1 MKINKII
8 LKNIGPYKDNNNIF
22 DVSVNSDKNI
32 VLIGG
37 KNGAGKTTLLNSIK
51 IGLFGP
57 YAFGFKTTSNNI
69 YYNSLIQIFNYIE
82 AKKEVSF
89 YGIEIEFS
97 IIENYIENTY
107 TFSRSWTKVKKDITE
122 NLIIRKN
129 NVVLN
134 EEESELIQSK
144 LKEITPP
151 TLIDTMLFDGEKIA
165 QIIDENKIAEYLK
178 EIIEVNFNIN
188 IFEKME
194 DDIKFYIKKEQKNKT
209 LSVSEINLI
218 ESQNKYEQTQKRLK
232 NIEHIKKNYEKS
244 IYDKKFK
251 LKYLNKRFENYGGI
265 SEESKN
271 LMIQKLEKL
280 ENIRKENMNIIKE
293 FLEEDVIFYLNKKRI
308 SNIAKMIEKE
318 KPLLLLKYADEIG
331 QYLGENEVKFLKE
344 KLKNIVGNEK
354 NVIKYDAPH
363 ELYKSTEKIQE
374 KFKKMPIEK
383 IKEIVVNN
391 REDLLNT
398 KEYKKIISNNVN
410 DNSKDLQGLL
420 EEIKTYE
427 NEIKELEEKLKET
440 EKEEKKIK
448 NENEIALLEYENLE
462 KKINSNKKEEN
473 SFNIARKILKISNEY
488 KNKQKSIILNKI
500 ADISVKKFEEI
511 INKENYI
518 SKIRIDKDTYAI
530 KIYDNSGVEKN
541 ITILSAGEKQL
552 LISAIIWAIFKVSDR
567 NNIFVFDT
575 PLARLDKENRELF
588 VSNVLCTISDQVFI
602 LSTNEE
608 IIGNLYNIA
617 NKKISK
623 KYLLENNEKL
633 GKTIIK
639 EGYFE

>member
-488 KNKQKSIILNKI
+488 KKKQKSIILNKI

>member
-354 NVIKYDAPH
+354 DVIKYDAPH

-488 KNKQKSIILNKI
+488 KKKQKSIILNKI

>member
-1 MKINKII
+1 MKVNKII

-462 KKINSNKKEEN
+462 KKINTNKKEEN

>member
-293 FLEEDVIFYLNKKRI
+293 FLEEDVIFYLNK
-308 SNIAKMIEKE
+308 
-318 KPLLLLKYADEIG
+318 
-331 QYLGENEVKFLKE
+331 
-344 KLKNIVGNEK
+344 
-354 NVIKYDAPH
+354 
-363 ELYKSTEKIQE
+363 
-374 KFKKMPIEK
+374 
-383 IKEIVVNN
+383 
-391 REDLLNT
+391 
-398 KEYKKIISNNVN
+398 
-410 DNSKDLQGLL
+410 
-420 EEIKTYE
+420 
-427 NEIKELEEKLKET
+427 
-440 EKEEKKIK
+440 
-448 NENEIALLEYENLE
+448 
-462 KKINSNKKEEN
+462 
-473 SFNIARKILKISNEY
+473 
-488 KNKQKSIILNKI
+488 
-500 ADISVKKFEEI
+500 
-511 INKENYI
+511 
-518 SKIRIDKDTYAI
+518 
-530 KIYDNSGVEKN
+530 
-541 ITILSAGEKQL
+541 
-552 LISAIIWAIFKVSDR
+552 
-567 NNIFVFDT
+567 
-575 PLARLDKENRELF
+575 
-588 VSNVLCTISDQVFI
+588 
-602 LSTNEE
+602 
-608 IIGNLYNIA
+608 
-617 NKKISK
+617 
-623 KYLLENNEKL
+623 
-633 GKTIIK
+633 
-639 EGYFE
+639 

>member
-32 VLIGG
+32 ILIGG

-354 NVIKYDAPH
+354 DVIKYDAPH